1 MFRDWLALQVESESP
16 RIWKCTE
23 QKPRCAIQRSID
35 DSCAYKMKNYR
46 GLNVSHYAFEP
57 LPLRPTPLLFQSV
70 ALRCP
75 GCDVLTTRC
84 CMSLQ
89 VRFILCRT
97 GKKQKPNADCD
108 IAPEGTVRRSTSR

>member
-1 MFRDWLALQVESESP
+1 MFHEWLVLEVESESL

-23 QKPRCAIQRSID
+23 QKPRCAIQRSIN

-46 GLNVSHYAFEP
+46 GLNVSHFVLEP

-89 VRFILCRT
+89 VRFILYR
-97 GKKQKPNADCD
+97 KEKQSPT
-108 IAPEGTVRRSTSR
+108 PTVISHLKVR